1 MSGKPTDDH
10 DTHSGTNKKIAEQ
23 ITPCLQVI
31 HRIDRERIDRFS
43 FRLIALDSGDNRG
56 EVVIRLIVRDINDHA
71 PTWLKTLT
79 VFDSSGKSS
88 LIEAVHLADSQY
100 VTPDNRTTERTRYEF
115 GVKECTTQR
124 KLVQLKAIDLDDP
137 ETENGKVM
145 YQIIEQSADIEK
157 IRRRF
162 FISRENVYITELGL
176 RGLRHG
182 NLSLLIA
189 ANDGAGAVSEAEI
202 VLHIEDCNDHR
213 PMILIRNSEFIIPE
227 NTYDTPH
234 LIGLVTVRDL
244 DLITFAKFD
253 EVVTGPTELGASV
266 PTEQISANRGHPANP
281 AIPDSLSP
289 GTEWNH
295 RGRWSIYRLETQNS
309 VHFDRE
315 EKAFYSA
322 SLQCA
327 DNGVPS
333 LSSSR
338 LITIHISDVNDNP
351 PEFYQEGDQ
360 KNTHL
365 PTYHMNQIDPFWPI
379 PISNPV
385 DIPHSVKEQSLFEFS
400 IIENA
405 ERGSFIGKLHARD
418 RDVGENARLTFEII
432 PANETLGVDM
442 VKWPASVYGSDSF
455 TVSVTGEL
463 HLIKQL
469 DREEQ
474 AKYMFLVRV
483 RDHGI
488 PKSLSTTATV
498 VITVADVNDC
508 PPEFHGEYIFEQA
521 IKPNFE
527 LLDISTNLLSSLG
540 SQQRANFMGV
550 VHLEPVYG
558 IIRFTAPI
566 DRERLCPEL
575 QGTSQP
581 CNINLIVVAHRMSH
595 QIQQAT
601 EHPPQFG
608 SLIGMVYIDLTVT
621 VLDINDHA
629 PYFPKLST
637 TDGAVRVIMIS
648 EECKLG
654 TLISLPM
661 ATDADSI
668 EHGVRSYLFHPLS
681 TPLEVLEHFQ
691 IVLIPGLGTQC
702 EHLDQKALDHATMS
716 GKPTDDHDTHSGTN
730 KKIAEQ
736 ITPCLQVIHRID
748 RERIDRFSFRLI
760 ALDSGDNRGEVVI
773 RLIVRDINDHAPTW
787 LKTLTVFDSSGK
799 SSLIEAVHLADSQ
812 YVTPDNRTTER
823 TRYEF
828 GVKECTTQRKLVQLK
843 AIDLDD
849 PETENG
855 KVMYQIIEQSA
866 DIEKIRRRFFI
877 SRENVYITELGLRG
891 LRHGNLSLLIA
902 ANDGAGAV
910 SEAEIVL
917 HIEDCNDHRPMILA
931 KVNRG
936 LRDWP
941 DVRGLH

>member
-1 MSGKPTDDH
+1 MKSLDVTFGHFVTGCAIRVLFTLWHFSDSFSSQDIPSVSSSPLQLTINITESRAPEKEVANLTSLLLLHGMRLKDATENDSQQAIKPNFELLDISTNLLSSLGSQQRANFIGVVQLDPVYGIIRFTAPIDRERLCPELQGASQPCNINLIVVAHRMSYQIQQGTQHPPQIGSLIGMVYIDLTVTVLDINDNAPYFPKLSTTDGGVRVILISEECKLGTLISLPMASDADSIEHGVRSYLFHPLSTPTEVLEHFQIVLIPGLGTQCEYLDPRVLDHATMSGKSTDDH
-10 DTHSGTNKKIAEQ
+10 DTHSETNTKTVEQ

-88 LIEAVHLADSQY
+88 LIEAVHLANSQN
-100 VTPDNRTTERTRYEF
+100 VVPDNRTTERTRYEF

-162 FISRENVYITELGL
+162 FISRDNVYMTELGL

-189 ANDGAGAVSEAEI
+189 ATDGAGSVSEAEI

-244 DLITFAKFD
+244 DLITSPNSMFRCSLNDSRYLALK

-266 PTEQISANRGHPANP
+266 PTEQISTTRGHLTSSTISDP
-281 AIPDSLSP
+281 ISP

-322 SLQCA
+322 SLQCV

-360 KNTHL
+360 KNAHL
-365 PTYHMNQIDPFWPI
+365 PTYHMNRIDPFWPI
-379 PISNPV
+379 PISNLV
-385 DIPHSVKEQSLFEFS
+385 DIPHPVKEQSLFEFS
-400 IIENA
+400 ILENA

-418 RDVGENARLTFEII
+418 RDVGENARLIFEII
-432 PANETLGVDM
+432 PANETVVVEM
-442 VKWPASVYGSDSF
+442 AKWPVSVYGSDSF

-474 AKYMFLVRV
+474 AKYVFLVRV

-498 VITVADVNDC
+498 VVTVTDVNDC
-508 PPEFHGEYIFEQA
+508 PPEFHGEYIFEV
-521 IKPNFE
+521 
-527 LLDISTNLLSSLG
+527 
-540 SQQRANFMGV
+540 SQNNR
-550 VHLEPVYG
+550 
-558 IIRFTAPI
+558 
-566 DRERLCPEL
+566 D
-575 QGTSQP
+575 
-581 CNINLIVVAHRMSH
+581 LI
-595 QIQQAT
+595 
-601 EHPPQFG
+601 
-608 SLIGMVYIDLTVT
+608 
-621 VLDINDHA
+621 
-629 PYFPKLST
+629 
-637 TDGAVRVIMIS
+637 
-648 EECKLG
+648 
-654 TLISLPM
+654 
-661 ATDADSI
+661 
-668 EHGVRSYLFHPLS
+668 
-681 TPLEVLEHFQ
+681 
-691 IVLIPGLGTQC
+691 
-702 EHLDQKALDHATMS
+702 
-716 GKPTDDHDTHSGTN
+716 
-730 KKIAEQ
+730 
-736 ITPCLQVIHRID
+736 
-748 RERIDRFSFRLI
+748 
-760 ALDSGDNRGEVVI
+760 
-773 RLIVRDINDHAPTW
+773 
-787 LKTLTVFDSSGK
+787 
-799 SSLIEAVHLADSQ
+799 
-812 YVTPDNRTTER
+812 
-823 TRYEF
+823 
-828 GVKECTTQRKLVQLK
+828 
-843 AIDLDD
+843 
-849 PETENG
+849 
-855 KVMYQIIEQSA
+855 
-866 DIEKIRRRFFI
+866 
-877 SRENVYITELGLRG
+877 
-891 LRHGNLSLLIA
+891 
-902 ANDGAGAV
+902 
-910 SEAEIVL
+910 
-917 HIEDCNDHRPMILA
+917 
-931 KVNRG
+931 
-936 LRDWP
+936 
-941 DVRGLH
+941 